1 MLNKQRFKNIVLAVF
16 AVLFLLVLYTNFSDR
31 PSIFS
36 LINDRFLAGHS
47 SPGCIPLVTDGINP
61 AGGDTVTS
69 TNFNFVMTFDGHDID
84 PFTPA
89 PFVTLTDATP
99 GSSVT
104 YQCWAGSGGGSPVA
118 SFDGATVTCPFVNV
132 ADGTYN
138 VTIDETIIGELT
150 SMDTVCNTPH
160 TGFTVLDGGGSGVDP
175 GPPCEGCG
183 NTGTQLEVYTSAYRW
198 YDNSD
203 RDNNKDEVG
212 GSYGKTN
219 EPFSCAYPGIPVQ
232 LRILNHIEAGK
243 LDQNGMNLWTKKVER
258 YKLKYAK
265 KKTKDE
271 RCDKVDDFRWK
282 DVGLASNPVQE
293 INYWDNSHEPDGIP
307 LAEAWEG
314 GERVD
319 PEHPISNSHRRVS
332 QEYIDTGDEGDK
344 FFTNTKG
351 ACNQGD
357 DCMWSFA
364 LAVNKS
370 VTEKSYYC
378 LKEVRNYPI
387 DGDSSEEPLDYY
399 YHLQGSPESYPEL
412 STCSSKKDLQKTVS
426 LPPTLD
432 SEGVTSDQVDNEQ
445 LLAEQQLNRGQRR
458 YQETPSNIA
467 AITPGNKATD
477 LGTKNNPFRRAYT
490 NAFTT
495 SNRSSF
501 GFNPNNKGED
511 LLLVRGDAQFGTA
524 TIKINSD
531 EDTISF
537 GDSSPGIIFGK
548 GNNSEFTFYDAAN
561 ADDKNGQNS
570 LIKIIDNGSTANLDI
585 SGGLIVNSGGTSE
598 KVIVNNKNKKAIF
611 SVITDPNPGMG
622 GKIGFGT
629 DNPTTAIEAVSNGGL
644 APTFTSYND
653 QWWTT
658 PGYILRKSLGTKDN
672 PKGVTGKTEYDD
684 SGNPTRFPEI
694 AGRLLF
700 QANDR
705 PEGEATEFVDIAMI
719 TSQLDGEVDIS
730 DGKRIVPGSLSFWV
744 RQDESNTNS
753 KAMQLALYVNSQGNI
768 GIGEWVP
775 TVRLEVAE
783 KDKEPQINLTRGD
796 LARTTSISKDD
807 VIGAL
812 AFRGDDKDIVEE
824 ADKLGEKTIVAKIS
838 SVAEANFG
846 ESESP
851 GSLIFSTGNPAAGE
865 SVTER
870 FRIDSGGHIT
880 IKPTDPEVMKSGYV
894 LTAIDEDGKAEWKE
908 AGGGVGE
915 GSSFWSR
922 NDETPSQEYIFPE
935 MTTDKISIGT
945 STPAT
950 YTLDVVGDINIRDDG
965 DDHKNYLLNGE
976 LLDVV
981 DGLTA
986 VQEPPASSA
995 ISAGEIELFKIK
1007 ATANTSND
1015 VEVGGAEFNLTL
1027 SNLTLEPNS
1036 IVVRYDGA
1044 DLILSAN
1051 EIAASGGSGKFVFK
1065 SPIAIS
1071 GDESKTFWVYANV
1084 QSHQANASM
1093 VRSLKG
1099 VNGRGVTQW
1108 INTAKGISYA
1118 KGKVGLG
1125 VFDPSYALDVLG
1137 DINVSGE
1144 FLVNGEAFSSGGDD
1158 DWVID
1163 GDNIYRGSGYV
1174 GVGTT
1179 SPISQLSLATST
1191 AVSGGIAFG
1200 SDTNFYRSAAK
1211 TLKTD
1216 GKLIVDSLQ
1225 IGDSTVNFGS
1235 DFLEFD
1241 TNPSEVRYNTKL
1253 SFKNT
1258 AEEGKT
1264 PVTLDGNDITL
1275 NELKD
1280 CSVLETDGDGKVL
1293 CGEAAGG
1300 FTSFD
1305 LAGDS
1310 GDDQEITDGNKLTI
1324 VGGIGIDTKAEDAD
1338 KLTVSIEDNS
1348 IDFTHLKD
1356 TLALDADTIINLSN
1370 KKLTIEGSNSVKSE
1384 FLASGDV
1391 KLGKD
1396 LEVTGQITI
1405 KGGAPGANKVLTSSE
1420 TGLATWEEMSGG
1432 HDEVTL
1438 GTDDHDYLSIEGQKI
1453 TLGKLDISD
1462 DTNLTVE
1469 APLAIAADGKL
1480 TISEDSIDFTHLKD
1494 TLALDAD
1501 TIINLS
1507 NKKLTIEG
1515 SNSVKSEFLASGDV
1529 KLGKDLEVTGQI
1541 TIKGGAPGANKVLTS
1556 SETGLATWE
1565 EMSGGH
1571 DEVTLGTDDHDYLS
1585 IEGQKITLGKLDIS
1599 DDTNLTVE
1607 APLAIAA
1614 DGKLTISE
1622 DSIDFTHLKDILTL
1636 DASTVVKLGA
1646 NNFDLQLTGAGIFQ
1660 ILKSDNTVLYKFED
1674 GKLTVDGDID
1684 ITGKYLVNGQ
1694 ELDTSSAIKVASFEF
1709 TFEVYNDNSE
1719 TITVDLTGGAA
1730 SFGCNRCSS
1739 FGVLKSSGI
1748 FDSNSNII
1756 VSPNIV
1762 AADIRTSF
1770 FNNTIVPEVK
1780 SVVGSDG
1787 KITISLVKKDIGIS
1801 EYGGAPYGTVKI
1813 RVNAFQF

>member
-47 SPGCIPLVTDGINP
+47 SPGCIPLVTVSPD
-61 AGGDTVTS
+61 GGDTVTS
-69 TNFNFVMTFDGHDID
+69 TNFDFVMTFDPGHVISA
-84 PFTPA
+84 FSPA
-89 PFVTLTDATP
+89 PLVTLTDTAS
-99 GSSVT
+99 GSSGA
-104 YQCWAGSGGGSPVA
+104 YQCWAGGGDGDPVA
-118 SFDGATVTCPFVNV
+118 LYDGSKVTCPFVNV
-132 ADGTYN
+132 ADSTYS
-138 VTIDETIIGELT
+138 VTIDDAMIGEGI
-150 SMDTVCNTPH
+150 SMDTVCNIPH
-160 TGFTVLDGGGSGVDP
+160 TGFTVLDGGGGGVDP
-175 GPPCEGCG
+175 DPSCVGCG
-183 NTGTQLEVYTSAYRW
+183 DTGTQLEVYTSAYRW

-203 RDNNKDEVG
+203 RDENKDEVG

-243 LDQNGMNLWTKKVER
+243 LEQGGMNPWTKKVER

-265 KKTKDE
+265 KETKDE
-271 RCDKVDDFRWK
+271 RCDKVDGFRWK

-314 GERVD
+314 GKRVD
-319 PEHPISNSHRRVS
+319 PEHPISNSHRRIS
-332 QEYIDTGDEGDK
+332 QEYIDTGEGGDE
-344 FFTNTKG
+344 FFTNKKG

-364 LAVNKS
+364 LAVNKN

-378 LKEVRNYPI
+378 LKEMRNYEI

-399 YHLQGSPESYPEL
+399 YHLQESPESPESYPEL

-426 LPPTLD
+426 LPLTETEEDGVKKEIRELGNLVGDILDEDSSKVYTMGRLNSVAAAPANSSMGLGIPPTD
-432 SEGVTSDQVDNEQ
+432 KQSGTSWNYVYTDKVFTVDGAS
-445 LLAEQQLNRGQRR
+445 L
-458 YQETPSNIA
+458 
-467 AITPGNKATD
+467 
-477 LGTKNNPFRRAYT
+477 
-490 NAFTT
+490 
-495 SNRSSF
+495 
-501 GFNPNNKGED
+501 GED
-511 LLLVRGDAQFGTA
+511 LFVPGNATFGTA
-524 TIKINSD
+524 TIKINPE

-537 GDSSPGIIFGK
+537 GNNDPGIIFGN
-548 GNNSEFTFYDAAN
+548 GNDGQTFTFYDAAN
-561 ADDKNGQNS
+561 ADDKEGQNS
-570 LIKIIDNGSTANLDI
+570 LIKIIDTGSTANLDI

-598 KVIVNNKNKKAIF
+598 KMIVNNKNGRAVF
-611 SVITDPNPGMG
+611 SIITDQNLLGMG

-644 APTFTSYND
+644 APTFSSYNNN
-653 QWWTT
+653 WWVA
-658 PGYILRKSLGTKDN
+658 PGYILRKSLGTEAN
-672 PKGVTGKTEYDD
+672 PIGVTGKTD
-684 SGNPTRFPEI
+684 G
-694 AGRLLF
+694 AGRQPEVPGRFMF
-700 QANDR
+700 QVNDR
-705 PEGEATEFVDIAMI
+705 PAGEAASWVDVAMV
-719 TSQLDGEVDIS
+719 TSQLDGEVDN
-730 DGKRIVPGSLSFWV
+730 DLNNRIVPGSLSFWV
-744 RQDESNTNS
+744 RSNKPASSTQ
-753 KAMQLALYVNSQGNI
+753 AMELALYINNQGNL
-768 GIGEWVP
+768 GIGSWIP
-775 TVRLEVAE
+775 TVRLEVAQ

-796 LARTTSISKDD
+796 SDRTTSISEND
-807 VIGAL
+807 VIGTL

-838 SVAEANFG
+838 SMAEANFG

-851 GSLIFSTGNPAAGE
+851 GALIFSTGNPAAGK

-880 IKPTDPEVMKSGYV
+880 IKPTDPDNMEAGYV
-894 LTAIDEDGKAEWKE
+894 LTAINGDGKAEWKE
-908 AGGGVGE
+908 AGGVGQ

-922 NDETPSQEYIFPE
+922 NDEISSEEYIFPK

-981 DGLTA
+981 DGLTT
-986 VQEPPASSA
+986 VQEPPASSG

-1065 SPIAIS
+1065 SPIVIS

-1108 INTAKGISYA
+1108 INTAEGISYA

-1144 FLVNGEAFSSGGDD
+1144 FLVNGEAFSGGGDD

-1191 AVSGGIAFG
+1191 AVSGGITFG
-1200 SDTNFYRSAAK
+1200 SDTNFYRSDAK

-1241 TNPSEVRYNTKL
+1241 TNPSEIRYNTKL

-1264 PVTLDGNDITL
+1264 PVTLDGNNITL

-1280 CSVLETDGDGKVL
+1280 CSVLETDGDGKVF

-1300 FTSFD
+1300 FTSFN

-1310 GDDQEITDGNKLTI
+1310 GDEQEITDGNKLTI

-1338 KLTVSIEDNS
+1338 KLTISIEDNS

-1405 KGGAPGANKVLTSSE
+1405 KGGAP
-1420 TGLATWEEMSGG
+1420 
-1432 HDEVTL
+1432 
-1438 GTDDHDYLSIEGQKI
+1438 
-1453 TLGKLDISD
+1453 
-1462 DTNLTVE
+1462 
-1469 APLAIAADGKL
+1469 
-1480 TISEDSIDFTHLKD
+1480 
-1494 TLALDAD
+1494 
-1501 TIINLS
+1501 
-1507 NKKLTIEG
+1507 
-1515 SNSVKSEFLASGDV
+1515 
-1529 KLGKDLEVTGQI
+1529 
-1541 TIKGGAPGANKVLTS
+1541 
-1556 SETGLATWE
+1556 
-1565 EMSGGH
+1565 
-1571 DEVTLGTDDHDYLS
+1571 
-1585 IEGQKITLGKLDIS
+1585 
-1599 DDTNLTVE
+1599 
-1607 APLAIAA
+1607 
-1614 DGKLTISE
+1614 
-1622 DSIDFTHLKDILTL
+1622 
-1636 DASTVVKLGA
+1636 
-1646 NNFDLQLTGAGIFQ
+1646 
-1660 ILKSDNTVLYKFED
+1660 
-1674 GKLTVDGDID
+1674 
-1684 ITGKYLVNGQ
+1684 
-1694 ELDTSSAIKVASFEF
+1694 
-1709 TFEVYNDNSE
+1709 
-1719 TITVDLTGGAA
+1719 
-1730 SFGCNRCSS
+1730 
-1739 FGVLKSSGI
+1739 
-1748 FDSNSNII
+1748 
-1756 VSPNIV
+1756 
-1762 AADIRTSF
+1762 
-1770 FNNTIVPEVK
+1770 
-1780 SVVGSDG
+1780 
-1787 KITISLVKKDIGIS
+1787 
-1801 EYGGAPYGTVKI
+1801 
-1813 RVNAFQF
+1813 